1 LPSEE
6 FLGGAKNLEFAHNR
20 QPWSG
25 FDPTAMKTLP
35 IFSTLFALLGISAM
49 SAQAQVPN
57 NEPVAD
63 VMAYTE
69 DGKPF
74 NFREETK
81 GKYSVVVFG
90 CLT

>member
-1 LPSEE
+1 
-6 FLGGAKNLEFAHNR
+6 
-20 QPWSG
+20 
-25 FDPTAMKTLP
+25 MKTP
-35 IFSTLFALLGISAM
+35 IFSAFLIGVAFAASAR
-49 SAQAQVPN
+49 AQQLPN

-69 DGKPF
+69 DGEPF
-74 NFREETK
+74 HFREEMK

>member
-1 LPSEE
+1 MPRTTGSR
-6 FLGGAKNLEFAHNR
+6 GAGLIGT
-20 QPWSG
+20 P
-25 FDPTAMKTLP
+25 MKTLP
-35 IFSTLFALLGISAM
+35 IFSTLIALLGLLSAM
-49 SAQAQVPN
+49 SAGAQVPN

-74 NFREETK
+74 HLREELK
-81 GKYSVVVFG
+81 EKYSVVVFG